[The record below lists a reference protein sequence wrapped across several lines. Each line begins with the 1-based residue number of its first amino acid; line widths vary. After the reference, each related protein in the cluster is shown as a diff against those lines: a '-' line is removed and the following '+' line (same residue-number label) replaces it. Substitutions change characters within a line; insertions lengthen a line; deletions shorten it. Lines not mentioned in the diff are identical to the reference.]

1 MLLVHNLVEKQGHPG
16 TRHIL
21 SIEGRSKISYT
32 LNAIQSPLRLLGTN
46 VCAWRCR
53 TGNEAHTMEQK
64 DGLIHQIL
72 KTRIQTQLL
81 RWFAKR
87 ARDLPWRRTRD
98 PYAIWVSEVMLQ
110 QTQVATVIPYFRRF
124 LRLFP
129 TVRRLAH
136 ANLSEVL
143 MAWEG
148 LGYYSRARNLHR
160 AARVVLDQFRGKIP
174 ESLQDLLNLPGIGR
188 STAGAILSIAYNQD
202 VPILDGNVKRVLSR
216 LFAVAGDPSK
226 GRIQEH
232 LWHLSESL
240 LPKKQANPF
249 NQALMDLG
257 ATVCTPKESLCNL
270 CPVRS
275 FCKAQVLGN
284 PGKYPGRAKR
294 KKVPHVEGV
303 SAAIVRDGKVLL
315 HQRPPR
321 GFSGGLW
328 EFPNWKIARQE
339 NLKVDLKKWIK
350 NETHLK
356 VTVGDRIG
364 TFEQTYSHFK
374 LTLHVYHCQTLEGE
388 ASGRWVRIR
397 DLSRFP
403 MSRIHRRIAS
413 ALSEDRK
420 TRI

>member
-1 MLLVHNLVEKQGHPG
+1 MSVPG
-16 TRHIL
+16 AAER
-21 SIEGRSKISYT
+21 
-32 LNAIQSPLRLLGTN
+32 
-46 VCAWRCR
+46 
-53 TGNEAHTMEQK
+53 GNEAHTMEQK
-64 DGLIHQIL
+64 DGLIHQIP
-72 KTRIQTQLL
+72 KTRIQTRLL

-98 PYAIWVSEVMLQ
+98 PYAIWVSEIMLQ

-136 ANLSEVL
+136 ADLSEVL

-160 AARVVLDQFRGKIP
+160 AAQAVLDQFRGKIP

-202 VPILDGNVKRVLSR
+202 APILDGNVKRVLSR
-216 LFAVAGDPSK
+216 LFVVSGDPSK

-232 LWHLSESL
+232 LWHLSECL

-257 ATVCTPKESLCNL
+257 ATVCTLKEPLCNL
-270 CPVRS
+270 CPLRNL
-275 FCKAQVLGN
+275 CKARVLGN
-284 PGKYPGRAKR
+284 PEEYPMRAKR
-294 KKVPHVEGV
+294 KRVPHVEGV
-303 SAAIVRDGKVLL
+303 SAVIVRNGKVLL
-315 HQRPPR
+315 HQRPPK

-328 EFPNWKIARQE
+328 EFPNWKIERQK
-339 NLKVDLKKWIK
+339 NLRTGLAKRVK

-356 VTVGDRIG
+356 VTLGDQIG

-374 LTLHVYHCQTLEGE
+374 LTLHVYHCQILGGVKTGM
-388 ASGRWVRIR
+388 GRWVLIR
-397 DLSRFP
+397 GLARFP

-413 ALSEDRK
+413 AISEDRK